1 TNAWVMVNTGLLQGS
16 DQQVVGFVAEQE
28 FDEVVISI
36 GAGVDLGIT
45 WVHEL
50 IIQPFC
56 EAVVECDTTY
66 YLTTPDFPVYIN
78 PVGTGLDGLACV
90 ACAVEDA
97 QNVLTPSNTDYAT

>member
-1 TNAWVMVNTGLLQGS
+1 
-16 DQQVVGFVAEQE
+16 
-28 FDEVVISI
+28 
-36 GAGVDLGIT
+36 VDLGIT

-97 QNVLTPSNTDYAT
+97 QNVLTPSNTDYATIEIVAAAAGSGSISVTDALFTWPAGTYAGF